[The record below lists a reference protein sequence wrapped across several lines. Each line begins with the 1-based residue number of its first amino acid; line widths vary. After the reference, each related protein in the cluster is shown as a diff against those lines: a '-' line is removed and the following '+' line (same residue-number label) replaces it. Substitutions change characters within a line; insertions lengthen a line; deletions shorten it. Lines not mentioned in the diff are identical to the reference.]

1 MKKKLFFGLLAAAA
15 VTFTACQKDEVLNQL
30 PQDNE
35 IGFSTYVGRGAQTK
49 ASVTDINAMKVSTYS
64 GIGVFAYHTSGD
76 FSTPTIAPNFMV
88 NQLIKWDPTANSN
101 SGKWNYNPTQY
112 WPKTGK
118 VSFFAYAPYN
128 STNPFSGNTGNP
140 IISYTIQTDVSSQID
155 ILSAAVKDQ
164 NSGTVNFVF
173 NHALAKVGFTAV
185 TSSTDEN
192 TSITINEVELL
203 TDGTDK
209 FYSSGTLDLTD
220 GTWTSK
226 TEGSDTYTLSGNKL
240 KNTTVGTSAAA
251 LNADDA
257 FIMLI
262 PENNHNVA
270 DANLAPMN
278 VNIRV
283 NYSVTTEGGTTVE
296 NNITTAEPIAVKFQQ
311 GKAYTFA
318 ITIGLNA
325 IVFDATVN
333 PWTEV
338 SASTVTF

>member
-35 IGFSTYVGRGAQTK
+35 IGFSTYVGRGALTK
-49 ASVTDINAMKVSTYS
+49 ASVTDLEAMQEGTYT
-64 GIGVFAYHTSGD
+64 GIGVFAYHTNGD
-76 FSTPTIAPNFMV
+76 FVTPTAAPNFMT
-88 NQLIKWDPTANSN
+88 NKNIKWDGSAWSYLPV
-101 SGKWNYNPTQY
+101 QY

-128 STNPFSGNTGNP
+128 STNPFTGNTGKP
-140 IISYTIQTDVSSQID
+140 QISYTIPAEVGNQID
-155 ILSAAVKDQ
+155 ILSAATTNKS
-164 NSGTVNFVF
+164 SGTVNFDF
-173 NHALAKVGFTAV
+173 KHALAKVGFTAV
-185 TSSTDEN
+185 TSSTDGN

-226 TEGSDTYTLSGNKL
+226 TEGSDTYTLNGTKL

-251 LNADDA
+251 LNADNA

-270 DANLAPMN
+270 DDKLASMN
-278 VNIRV
+278 VKIRV
-283 NYSVTTEGGTTVE
+283 NYSVTTNGITVI
-296 NNITTAEPIAVKFQQ
+296 NNITTATPIAVTFQQ

-318 ITIGLNA
+318 INIGLNA
-325 IVFDATVN
+325 IVFNASVTDWA
-333 PWTEV
+333 EV
-338 SASTVTF
+338 TPGTTVTF